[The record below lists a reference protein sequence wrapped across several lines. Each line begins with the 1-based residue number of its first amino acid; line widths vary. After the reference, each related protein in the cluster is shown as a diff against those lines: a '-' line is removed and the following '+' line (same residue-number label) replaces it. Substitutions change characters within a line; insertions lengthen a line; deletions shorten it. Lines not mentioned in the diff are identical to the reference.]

1 MDATT
6 GKTQRMFRGQL
17 MIWLSI
23 TSAIK
28 RFFYVCLN
36 WILENKRWTL
46 IIILLICCLFQSCQ
60 LNNQAGQI
68 KNFKQQHA
76 DYITQQQ
83 LATEKAKVQAAQ
95 QEKVWAEQIM
105 QVEQNYHAKI
115 KQIQSDADSARSSAD
130 SLSKQLVSAKQRV
143 STASRETIIEYSN
156 TGSDVLESCITEYR
170 AVAQKADEHA
180 ADAERLSEAW
190 PE

>member
-1 MDATT
+1 M
-6 GKTQRMFRGQL
+6 
-17 MIWLSI
+17 
-23 TSAIK
+23 K
-28 RFFYVCLN
+28 RFFYVCVK

-46 IIILLICCLFQSCQ
+46 IIILLIFCLFQSYQ
-60 LNNQAGQI
+60 VNKLAGEV
-68 KNFKQQHA
+68 KDLKQQHA

-95 QEKVWAEQIM
+95 NERRWAEQIT
-105 QVEQNYHAKI
+105 QVEQNYNDKI
-115 KQIQSDADSARSSAD
+115 KKIKSDADSARSSAD
-130 SLSKQLVSAKQRV
+130 SLSKQLTSAKQRV

-180 ADAERLSEAW
+180 ADAERLIMMW
-190 PE
+190 PEKALD

>member
-1 MDATT
+1 
-6 GKTQRMFRGQL
+6 

-23 TSAIK
+23 LSAIK

-46 IIILLICCLFQSCQ
+46 IIILLICCLFQSYQ
-60 LNNQAGQI
+60 VNKLAGQV
-68 KNFKQQHA
+68 KDLKQQHA

-83 LATEKAKVQAAQ
+83 LAAEKAKVQAAQ
-95 QEKVWAEQIM
+95 NERRWAEQIT
-105 QVEQNYHAKI
+105 QAEQNYNAKI
-115 KQIQSDADSARSSAD
+115 KKIKSDADSARSSAD
-130 SLSKQLVSAKQRV
+130 SLSKQLSLAKQRM
-143 STASRETIIEYSN
+143 STATRETIIEYSN

-180 ADAERLSEAW
+180 ADAERVIKAW
-190 PE
+190 PEKALE